1 MLLRGAE
8 LSSNLTPPT
17 HLLELFMSITHVG
30 AFALAF
36 LSGAAV
42 PAGAQS
48 DSIVI
53 RAGRVLDGRGGS
65 RGLSDIVI
73 RGAKIAAVRPPAGVP
88 NYDLSALT
96 LLPGGIDTHIH
107 LLDHFDSTGRSAQ
120 ATPETPQ
127 QTVLYGMENAWLTL
141 QAGITTAQS
150 MGDRL
155 DREVRDAI
163 ARGTVPGP
171 RILTSLDWVTG
182 DSTTPINALV
192 DTVRARAAAG
202 ADLIKIFASK
212 SIREGGVPT
221 LTESQLRAA
230 CAEAAAQGRRSIV
243 HAHAA
248 EAVKRAARSGC
259 TTVEHGGL
267 VDDAALD
274 LMAQKGTF
282 FDPHVHLVLQNYFD
296 HKAQFIGIGNYTA
309 EGFAHMER
317 LKPAMLEVFRKALAR
332 PSLQTLFGT
341 DAVAGAHG
349 HNWEELIFRV
359 ERGGQT
365 PMAAIVS
372 ATSLAARSLGL
383 QDRIGAV
390 VPGLEADL
398 IAVEGNPAETITALR
413 RVRFVMRSGKVY
425 RNTR

>member
-1 MLLRGAE
+1 M
-8 LSSNLTPPT
+8 
-17 HLLELFMSITHVG
+17 
-30 AFALAF
+30 
-36 LSGAAV
+36 
-42 PAGAQS
+42 
-48 DSIVI
+48 
-53 RAGRVLDGRGGS
+53 
-65 RGLSDIVI
+65 
-73 RGAKIAAVRPPAGVP
+73 
-88 NYDLSALT
+88 
-96 LLPGGIDTHIH
+96 PGGIDTHIH

-150 MGDRL
+150 MGDLL
-155 DREVRDAI
+155 DRDVRDAI
-163 ARGTVPGP
+163 ARGIVPGP

-182 DSTTPINALV
+182 DTTTPINALV

-212 SIREGGVPT
+212 SIREGGGPT
-221 LTESQLRAA
+221 LTEAQLRAA
-230 CAEAAAQGRRSIV
+230 CAEAAAQGRRSVV

-248 EAVKRAARSGC
+248 EAVKRAARAGC

-267 VDDAALD
+267 ADDSAMD
-274 LMAQKGTF
+274 VMAQQGTF

-296 HKAQFIGIGNYTA
+296 HRAQFIGIGNYTA
-309 EGFAHMER
+309 DGFAHMER
-317 LKPAMLEVFRKALAR
+317 LKPAMVEVFRKALAR
-332 PSLQTLFGT
+332 PALKTLFGT

-349 HNWEELIFRV
+349 RNWEELIFRV
-359 ERGGQT
+359 EQGGQP

-383 QDRIGAV
+383 EGQIGAV

-398 IAVEGNPAETITALR
+398 IGVQGNPATRITALR
-413 RVRFVMRSGKVY
+413 SVRFVMRAGKVY

>member
-1 MLLRGAE
+1 MSNTHASARLLIAI
-8 LSSNLTPPT
+8 LTG
-17 HLLELFMSITHVG
+17 V
-30 AFALAF
+30 
-36 LSGAAV
+36 AA
-42 PAGAQS
+42 PAAAQT
-48 DSIVI
+48 DSIVV
-53 RAGRVLDGRGGS
+53 RAGTLLDGRGGS
-65 RGLSDIVI
+65 RGPTDIVI
-73 RGAKIAAVRPPAGVP
+73 RGSKIATVRAPAGSP
-88 NYDLSALT
+88 TYDLSGLT
-96 LLPGGIDTHIH
+96 VMPGGIDTHIH

-150 MGDRL
+150 MGDLL
-155 DREVRDAI
+155 DRDVRDAI
-163 ARGTVPGP
+163 ARGIVPGP
-171 RILTSLDWVTG
+171 RIITTLDWVVG

-202 ADLIKIFASK
+202 ADAIKIFASK

-221 LTESQLRAA
+221 LTEAQLKAA
-230 CAEAAAQGRRSIV
+230 CAEAAAQRRRSVV

-248 EAVKRAARSGC
+248 EAVKRAARAGC

-267 VDDAALD
+267 ADDSAMD
-274 LMAQKGTF
+274 VMAQQGTF
-282 FDPHVHLVLQNYFD
+282 FDPNVHLVLQNYFD
-296 HKAQFIGIGNYTA
+296 HRAQFIGIGNYTA

-317 LKPAMLEVFRKALAR
+317 LKPAMVEVFRKALAR
-332 PSLQTLFGT
+332 PALKTLFGT

-349 HNWEELIFRV
+349 RNWEELIFRV
-359 ERGGQT
+359 EQGGQ
-365 PMAAIVS
+365 PAMAAIVS

-383 QDRIGAV
+383 EGQIGAV

-398 IAVEGNPAETITALR
+398 IGVQGNPATRITALR
-413 RVRFVMRSGKVY
+413 TVRFVMRAGKVY